1 MRRDPGALMIF
12 AAGFGTR
19 MGALTAHCPKPLL
32 EAGGITLLD
41 RAIETGLAA
50 GVPRLVVNTHY
61 LAEQVEAA
69 VAGRDIAV
77 SRETPDILDTG
88 GGLLNAAAELG
99 CQFVYTLNP
108 DALHVGPNPLSVLQ
122 DAWKMS
128 GARAL
133 LLLVPPDR
141 AEMRSGGGD
150 FALGPDGKLTRGG
163 ALIYTGAQ
171 IIDTGGLRDMP
182 GSVFSLN
189 AYWDRLAVEG
199 RLHGVV
205 YPGRWCDV
213 GTPEALNHANAMTR
227 EQSGD

>member
-19 MGALTAHCPKPLL
+19 MGALTAQCPKPLL

-41 RAIETGLAA
+41 RAIATGLEA
-50 GVPRLVVNTHY
+50 GVLRTVVNTHY
-61 LAEQVEAA
+61 LSEQVEAA
-69 VAGRDIAV
+69 VAGRDIAI

-88 GGLLNAAAELG
+88 GGLRNAADALG

-108 DALHVGPNPLSVLQ
+108 DALHIGPNPLSVLRHAWRKS
-122 DAWKMS
+122 DAS
-128 GARAL
+128 AL

-150 FALGPDGKLTRGG
+150 FALGPDGELTRGG
-163 ALIYTGAQ
+163 PLIYTGAQ

-182 GSVFSLN
+182 GSAFSLN
-189 AYWDRLAVEG
+189 AYWDRLAGEG

-213 GTPEALNHANAMTR
+213 GTPEALTRANAMTGKP
-227 EQSGD
+227 SGD